1 MSYAGRGD
9 ISLECELDESQT
21 DWQKIVAKNS

>member
-1 MSYAGRGD
+1 MSYASRGD
-9 ISLECELDESQT
+9 MLLECELDESQT